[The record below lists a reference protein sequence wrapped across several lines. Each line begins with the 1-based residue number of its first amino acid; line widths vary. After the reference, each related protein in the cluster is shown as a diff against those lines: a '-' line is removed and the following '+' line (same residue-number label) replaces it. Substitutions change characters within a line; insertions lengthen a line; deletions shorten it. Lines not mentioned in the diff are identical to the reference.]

1 MAVLSLS
8 LSAAKRSLADDH
20 LETGIAIITDLIFVA
35 VSLITTLVILFAS
48 LGLTIQFDVLC
59 GMSDEK

>member
-20 LETGIAIITDLIFVA
+20 LETGITIITDLIYVA
-35 VSLITTLVILFAS
+35 VSLITGLVILFAS
-48 LGLTIQFDVLC
+48 LGLTIQFNVLY
-59 GMSDEK
+59 GMHD

>member
-20 LETGIAIITDLIFVA
+20 LETGITIITDLIYVA
-35 VSLITTLVILFAS
+35 VSLITGLVILFAS
-48 LGLTIQFDVLC
+48 LGLTIQFNVLY
-59 GMSDEK
+59 GMRD